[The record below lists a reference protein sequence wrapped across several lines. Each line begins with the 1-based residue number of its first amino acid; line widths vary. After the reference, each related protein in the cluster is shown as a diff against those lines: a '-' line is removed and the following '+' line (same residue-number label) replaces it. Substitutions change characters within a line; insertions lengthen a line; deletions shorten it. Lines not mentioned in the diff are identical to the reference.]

1 MKKRTEMPPGHETV
15 VQTAEDTIRL
25 LLSDE
30 NLSIEDVA
38 KMTGQ
43 TRQNI
48 SQSMNRTIRG
58 MRFDSF
64 QKIVIALG
72 YEIIVRK
79 I

>member
-1 MKKRTEMPPGHETV
+1 MPKGHEIP
-15 VQTAEDTIRL
+15 VQTAGDAIRL

-30 NLSIEDVA
+30 NLTIEETA

-48 SQSMNRTIRG
+48 SQSMNRNIRG

-64 QKIVIALG
+64 QKIVSALG
-72 YEIIVRK
+72 YEIVVRK